1 MENLKQISK
10 MATYY
15 IISTTNPHVNGW
27 DIYGTFNSRKE
38 AEESIDKISDF
49 KDMSQTHRDIE
60 AQTLLKNAMV
70 VSKTAARKFGI
81 DERYFEN
88 L

>member
-1 MENLKQISK
+1 
-10 MATYY
+10 MATFY
-15 IISTTNPHVNGW
+15 IISTTNAKNGW
-27 DIYGTFNSRKE
+27 DVYGTFNSRKE